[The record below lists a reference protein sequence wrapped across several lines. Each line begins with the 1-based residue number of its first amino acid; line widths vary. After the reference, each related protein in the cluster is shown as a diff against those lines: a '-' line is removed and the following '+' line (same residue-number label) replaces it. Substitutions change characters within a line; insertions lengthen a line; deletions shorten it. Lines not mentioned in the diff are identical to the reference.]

1 MDDLGRHYNPPPTP
15 PRDRMWARI
24 EAARRRRPWR
34 RVWALAAVLALG
46 IILGRLGYRD
56 APVVTPPVAPTEFSR
71 HAAARLFSGADVLLT
86 DLQSHDHERR
96 AGVMLAQTR
105 LLLDTELADDPD
117 TRQLL
122 LDLELVLA
130 RIAADDVDGIRRD
143 LMVNRLRL
151 GA

>member
-1 MDDLGRHYNPPPTP
+1 MDDIGRHYNPPPTP

-24 EAARRRRPWR
+24 ETARRRRPWR

-46 IILGRLGYRD
+46 MVFGRLGFRD
-56 APVVTPPVAPTEFSR
+56 APRPPAHTVPTEFSR
-71 HAAARLFSGADVLLT
+71 HAAARLFSSADVLLT
-86 DLQSHDHERR
+86 DLQIPDHERR
-96 AGVMLAQTR
+96 AGVMLTQTR

-122 LDLELVLA
+122 LDLELILA
-130 RIAADDVDGIRRD
+130 RIAADDDGSRHDTLVD
-143 LMVNRLRL
+143 RLRR